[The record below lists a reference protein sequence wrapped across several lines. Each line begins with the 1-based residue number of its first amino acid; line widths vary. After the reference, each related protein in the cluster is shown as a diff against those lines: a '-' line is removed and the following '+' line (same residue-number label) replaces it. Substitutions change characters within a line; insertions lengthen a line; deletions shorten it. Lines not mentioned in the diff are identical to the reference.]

1 MHGFSDCNIC
11 RLLDLYFL
19 RTALRPGGL
28 RSGHGLFVHSGGVRC
43 DGGHVPWSAAASAF
57 PWSLLWRIGRFA
69 GCCICRHVQ
78 QLFLPRRSWFVGCGL
93 CLFLGSVRNGRNGLR
108 AAARKRLLSVRFNVS
123 DLSTQFLLLLQLR
136 FNGHTQLCYCSRGRR
151 NRFLSCFEN
160 DVANFD
166 GRGARVPVLSKGW

>member
-78 QLFLPRRSWFVGCGL
+78 QLFLPRRSWFVGCDL
-93 CLFLGSVRNGRNGLR
+93 CLFLGSVRNWSACCGKKASSECEIQRVGSLNTISSPF
-108 AAARKRLLSVRFNVS
+108 AATIQRPYSVMLLLSREAQS
-123 DLSTQFLLLLQLR
+123 LL
-136 FNGHTQLCYCSRGRR
+136 
-151 NRFLSCFEN
+151 
-160 DVANFD
+160 
-166 GRGARVPVLSKGW
+166 VLF